1 MNKNET
7 IQITEFDNL
16 VNKSQLQM
24 IKAAI
29 PYIPVTEQ
37 RFISIFV
44 KMREL
49 MNTVS
54 LFGNDAADSIGICSV
69 EPEQSTPYDMLCAMQ
84 KYAEEPEK
92 STLDLMLNFMEAQ
105 NLYKNYASDPP
116 EGGESPSGG
125 FASGINSMD
134 LLKNMLNPEQQSM
147 LDTYQMLFQTMG
159 SN

>member
-1 MNKNET
+1 MNENDT
-7 IQITEFDNL
+7 IQVTEFDNL

-44 KMREL
+44 KVREL

-54 LFGNDAADSIGICSV
+54 LFGSDTSDSIGICSV

-92 STLDLMLNFMEAQ
+92 STLDLILNFMEAQ
-105 NLYKNYASDPP
+105 NLYKSYVKDLP
-116 EGGESPSGG
+116 EGENPNPGFGSGK
-125 FASGINSMD
+125 NTMD
-134 LLKNMLNPEQQSM
+134 ILKNMLNPEQQSM